1 MVNVRSRANIGNCEL
16 RRMLGSDS
24 TAAEGRLKIQKRKM
38 TEQLQVV
45 ESAGQNIDGKIVR
58 QTTNDLPNNR
68 HTGKPSVSSEVCPGV
83 WQSMAVVVL
92 VSAAD

>member
-16 RRMLGSDS
+16 RRMLGTDS

-58 QTTNDLPNNR
+58 QTTNDLSNNR
-68 HTGKPSVSSEVCPGV
+68 HMANLLCLLKFDHSVFGSQ
-83 WQSMAVVVL
+83 WRW
-92 VSAAD
+92 